1 MNIEAFNIS
10 QNKIVRNEEQDNKR
24 YDYYLWGK
32 KNDYPQFL
40 LDLKESSPIHSV
52 ACDMTVSM
60 SYGEGVRLDGLGN
73 VLVNQTESLST
84 LYYKILYSF
93 YLFGGFACEVIWNR
107 ERDRIVA
114 YHHVPFQNVRVG
126 RMSPDMMYPETF
138 YTCDDWQ
145 DTRHNPVV
153 KYGSIDPDNREQRQM
168 FYWTRYVP
176 SNNKVYPQVPYQS
189 GINSIILEG
198 DIFSW
203 HRKALDSNLTPQLF
217 VQMFG
222 NVTAE
227 ERAEIKRQ
235 LVEAYTGEDGQK
247 LMLGFASSP
256 EEAAQITPIQSTVGD
271 SYYVD
276 ILSYASQS
284 VLTSWQIASP
294 KLLSIHSFSSDAF
307 SQNAD
312 EIKVATQHMLNYSIK
327 PKLMELNMAVEDM
340 LQFKYQEPVKLI
352 NDFTDY
358 WKPADL

>member
-1 MNIEAFNIS
+1 MDIQAFNIS
-10 QNKIVRNEEQDNKR
+10 QNKIVRNEEVNNR
-24 YDYYLWGK
+24 RFDYYYWGK

-40 LDLKESSPIHSV
+40 LDLKENSPIHSV

-60 SYGEGVRLDGLGN
+60 SYGDGVEIEGLGN
-73 VLVNQTESLST
+73 VLINQTESISS

-93 YLFGGFACEVIWNR
+93 YLFGGYALEVIWNR
-107 ERDRIVA
+107 ERTAVA
-114 YHHVPFQNVRVG
+114 GYYFIPFQNVRVG
-126 RMSPDMMYPETF
+126 KMGLDDLYPTKF
-138 YTCDDWQ
+138 YVCEDWN
-145 DTRHNPVV
+145 DTRNNPIIE
-153 KYGSIDPDNREQRQM
+153 YGGIDPDNKEQRQM

-217 VQMFG
+217 VQLFG
-222 NVTAE
+222 SPTPE
-227 ERAEIKRQ
+227 ERDAIKKQ
-235 LVEAYTGEDGQK
+235 LIDAYTGQDGQK

-271 SYYVD
+271 NYYVD

-284 VLTSWQIASP
+284 VLTSWNISSP
-294 KLLSIHSFSSDAF
+294 LLLGIHSFSSNPF

-312 EIKVATQHMLNYSIK
+312 EMQVATQHMMNYSIK
-327 PKLMELNMAVEDM
+327 PKLKEMNAGLEDV
-340 LQFKYQEPVKLI
+340 LQLKYNQPVTLI
-352 NDFTDY
+352 NNFTKY
-358 WKPADL
+358 WEL

>member
-1 MNIEAFNIS
+1 MDIQAFNIS
-10 QNKIVRNEEQDNKR
+10 QNKIVRNEEVNNRR
-24 YDYYLWGK
+24 YDYYYWGK

-40 LDLKESSPIHSV
+40 LDLKENSPIHSV

-60 SYGEGVRLDGLGN
+60 SYGDGVEIEGLGN
-73 VLVNQTESLST
+73 VLINPTESLST

-93 YLFGGFACEVIWNR
+93 YLFGGYGIEVIWNR
-107 ERDRIVA
+107 ERTAITG
-114 YHHVPFQNVRVG
+114 YYFIPFQNIRVG
-126 RMSPDMMYPETF
+126 KMELDELHPTKF
-138 YTCDDWQ
+138 YVCEDWN
-145 DTRHNPVV
+145 DTRNNPIIE
-153 KYGSIDPDNREQRQM
+153 YGNVNPENREQRQM

-176 SNNKVYPQVPYQS
+176 SNNKVYPVVPYQS

-203 HRKALDSNLTPQLF
+203 HRKSLDSNLTPQLF

-222 NVTAE
+222 SPTPD
-227 ERAEIKRQ
+227 ERQKIKDQ
-235 LVEAYTGEDGQK
+235 LVAAYTGEDGQK

-271 SYYVD
+271 NYYVD

-284 VLTSWQIASP
+284 VLTAWNIASP

-312 EIKVATQHMLNYSIK
+312 EIKVATQHMMNYSIK
-327 PKLMELNMAVEDM
+327 PKLKEMNMGLEDI
-340 LQFKYQEPVKLI
+340 LSLKYNQPVTLI
-352 NDFTDY
+352 NNFTDY
-358 WKPADL
+358 WKEI